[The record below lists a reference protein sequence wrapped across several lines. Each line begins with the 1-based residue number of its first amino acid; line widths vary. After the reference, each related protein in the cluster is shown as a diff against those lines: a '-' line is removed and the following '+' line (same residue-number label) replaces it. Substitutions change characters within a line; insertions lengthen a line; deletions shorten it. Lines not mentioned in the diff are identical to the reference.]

1 MSGEHEDTRRQRG
14 LLCSALLAPGHVQG
28 QGGADG
34 GRGDSSVCWSLGPL

>member
-1 MSGEHEDTRRQRG
+1 MKTQEDSGD
-14 LLCSALLAPGHVQG
+14 CSALLAPGHVQG